1 MIDSYIYLYHLDK
14 QFNIPVTPDPIT
26 NTLPVS
32 FNTEKI
38 LGRSA
43 PQITFSNAGP
53 RTQNVTLVLHRQ
65 LAALENNGNENAVD
79 DLINALQAATLP
91 KYADSYRAVIP
102 PSLLIRF
109 GNESCIR
116 GVVSD
121 SVSVQSS
128 GAWLKNGKMSIAT
141 ISFSIMEVQPYS
153 AEYAMLNGSLRS
165 ISTDLKRNSIWMY

>member
-1 MIDSYIYLYHLDK
+1 MINSYIYLYHLDK
-14 QFNIPVTPDPIT
+14 QFNIPVTPDPIS
-26 NTLPVS
+26 NTLAVS
-32 FNTEKI
+32 FSTEKI

-65 LAALENNGNENAVD
+65 LAALENNNNENVVD
-79 DLINALQAATLP
+79 DLINALSAATLP

-102 PSLLIRF
+102 PSVLIRF

-116 GVVSD
+116 GVVAD
-121 SVSVQSS
+121 SLSVQSS
-128 GAWLKNGKMSIAT
+128 GAWLKNGKMSIET
-141 ISFSIMEVQPYS
+141 ISFSVTEVQPYS
-153 AEYAMLNGSLRS
+153 ADYTMQNGLLRG